1 MKYKLITLVGL
12 AVVFSAHTPAY
23 AEETGAWVKVD
34 ANGNAIGQA
43 IVCTPSV
50 CGNPNSLYNKLTLG
64 ANEQYVL
71 QNPATPDGNVSGVGA
86 GQGPT
91 SVKVD
96 LETKVWTITNE
107 SKVID
112 PISKEV
118 NIQKTQQTYD
128 RTLQNPIETKVTN
141 SPIINTTTTV
151 NNSTTINYYAK
162 IMAEYQR
169 WLDEINKWFY
179 LTFGYKLG
187 GNK

>member
-1 MKYKLITLVGL
+1 MKYKLIALVGL

-23 AEETGAWVKVD
+23 AEETGAWVKVN
-34 ANGNAIGQA
+34 ANGEAIGQA

-50 CGNPNSLYNKLTLG
+50 CGNPNSLYNQLTLG

-112 PISKEV
+112 PISREV
-118 NIQKTQQTYD
+118 IGTQTTQQRYD
-128 RTLQNPIETKVTN
+128 RTLQNPIETKVIDN
-141 SPIINTTTTV
+141 RTV
-151 NNSTTINYYAK
+151 NNSTTINQYAK

>member
-1 MKYKLITLVGL
+1 MKYKLIALVGL

-23 AEETGAWVKVD
+23 ADTYVKVD
-34 ANGNAIGQA
+34 ANGNAISSQ
-43 IVCTPSV
+43 IVCSADV
-50 CGNPNSLYNKLTLG
+50 CGDANSTFSKSTLG
-64 ANEQYVL
+64 LGEQWVL
-71 QNPATPDGNVSGVGA
+71 QNTENHGVGA
-86 GQGPT
+86 QDPYYK
-91 SVKVD
+91 VKVD
-96 LETKVWTITNE
+96 LETKVWTIT
-107 SKVID
+107 SQDKVID

-118 NIQKTQQTYD
+118 ISIQKTEQTYD
-128 RTLQNPIETKVTN
+128 RTLQKPIETKVTN

>member
-1 MKYKLITLVGL
+1 MKYKLALVGL

-23 AEETGAWVKVD
+23 AEERGAWVKVN
-34 ANGNAIGQA
+34 ANGEAIGQA

-50 CGNPNSLYNKLTLG
+50 CGNPNSLYNQLTLG

-71 QNPATPDGNVSGVGA
+71 QNPATPDGNVSGISA
-86 GQGPT
+86 GPNYT
-91 SVKVD
+91 VKVD
-96 LETKVWTITNE
+96 LETKVWTITNKSE
-107 SKVID
+107 IID
-112 PISKEV
+112 PVSEEV
-118 NIQKTQQTYD
+118 IGIQTTQQKYD
-128 RTLQNPIETKVTN
+128 RTLQNLTETKVTN

>member
-1 MKYKLITLVGL
+1 MKYKLIALVGL

-23 AEETGAWVKVD
+23 AEETGAWVKVN
-34 ANGNAIGQA
+34 ANGEAIGQA

-50 CGNPNSLYNKLTLG
+50 CGNPNSLYNQLTLG

-71 QNPATPDGNVSGVGA
+71 QNPATPEGNVSGVGA

-118 NIQKTQQTYD
+118 IGIQTTQQTYD
-128 RTLQNPIETKVTN
+128 RTLQNPIETKVI
-141 SPIINTTTTV
+141 PIILKPLITQLQSIITP
-151 NNSTTINYYAK
+151 K
-162 IMAEYQR
+162 
-169 WLDEINKWFY
+169 
-179 LTFGYKLG
+179 
-187 GNK
+187 